1 MAKFFRN
8 SAFNQQ
14 SFGAAGFDII
24 SSPSNSSDPDTE
36 VYGDWVSVTAVG
48 DAATKCALITATGD
62 NFTASGNPA
71 GLKIKIA
78 SGQVIY
84 GDFTQI
90 IVPHSSSGTKYLLAY
105 RRAKG

>member
-24 SSPSNSSDPDTE
+24 ASPSTGE
-36 VYGDWVSVTAVG
+36 TTVYGDWVAVTAVG
-48 DAATKCALITATGD
+48 DTAVRCALITATGD
-62 NFTASGNPA
+62 SFTATGNTA
-71 GLKIKIA
+71 GAKIKIA

-84 GDFTQI
+84 GDFTEI
-90 IVPHSSSGTKYLLAY
+90 TLPSSSSGTKYLLAY
-105 RRAKG
+105 RRALG

>member
-24 SSPSNSSDPDTE
+24 AGDSTVVTE
-36 VYGDWVSVTAVG
+36 DGDWVAVTAVG

-62 NFTASGNPA
+62 NFTASGNAA
-71 GLKIKIA
+71 GAKIKIA

-84 GDFTQI
+84 GDFTRIEIAANQ
-90 IVPHSSSGTKYLLAY
+90 GGYYLLAY
-105 RRAKG
+105 RRVV

>member
-1 MAKFFRN
+1 MAKFFRD

-24 SSPSNSSDPDTE
+24 SSPSTGSTTID
-36 VYGDWVSVTAVG
+36 GDWVSVTAVG

-62 NFTASGNPA
+62 NFTASGNAA
-71 GLKIKIA
+71 GAKIKIA

-90 IVPHSSSGTKYLLAY
+90 IVPSQTGTKYLLAY

>member
-1 MAKFFRN
+1 MAKFFRD

-24 SSPSNSSDPDTE
+24 SSPASGDTTIN
-36 VYGDWVSVTAVG
+36 GDWVAVTSVG
-48 DAATKCALITATGD
+48 DSATRCALITATGD
-62 NFTASGNPA
+62 NFTANGNPA
-71 GLKIKIA
+71 GAKIKIA

-90 IVPHSSSGTKYLLAY
+90 IVPSQTGTKYLLAY
-105 RRAKG
+105 RRALG